1 MGKVKV
7 AICIGDKIYQERFV
21 KCLINHYKE
30 RYEFHIFGDYTELV
44 LEPLESYGGYILGD
58 VILEQIELLE
68 EQMERTLLLK
78 EDNKYQEVYKLMEQ
92 FEILL
97 GDRVPEIVMERNAGS
112 RAIGVYSLTIPHLQ
126 MPFSAALAG
135 VCADTGKT
143 ILIDLQINSGLRD
156 MEEPLEFPQGLEDVV
171 TMAMSGE
178 YSKSRVLSA
187 IGHYQTW
194 DYIHPMKNSSC
205 LGELNAALLES
216 IQKYLSKELGY
227 QTIILN
233 LEDGMHKFIELCEE
247 IYLIYQKGEPG
258 GWRERSYVKEMQEKG
273 RDDVLHRIKRIEVAT
288 VFDTDG
294 GWDMLVEQW
303 KWNFMGDVLR
313 KIVQEAKRSG

>member
-1 MGKVKV
+1 M
-7 AICIGDKIYQERFV
+7 R
-21 KCLINHYKE
+21 KE
-30 RYEFHIFGDYTELV
+30 C
-44 LEPLESYGGYILGD
+44 
-58 VILEQIELLE
+58 
-68 EQMERTLLLK
+68 K
-78 EDNKYQEVYKLMEQ
+78 
-92 FEILL
+92 
-97 GDRVPEIVMERNAGS
+97 
-112 RAIGVYSLTIPHLQ
+112 
-126 MPFSAALAG
+126 
-135 VCADTGKT
+135 
-143 ILIDLQINSGLRD
+143 
-156 MEEPLEFPQGLEDVV
+156 
-171 TMAMSGE
+171 
-178 YSKSRVLSA
+178 
-187 IGHYQTW
+187 
-194 DYIHPMKNSSC
+194 
-205 LGELNAALLES
+205 LNAALLES